1 MHLLLIGCTGF
12 IGRELI
18 DRFSRSGHELIIVSR
33 NAAKSIDIDSS
44 SENIRLLQLDPG
56 TKECWENESL
66 LKALAH
72 SEGVINLAGEPIA
85 EKRWTEEHL
94 AIIQQSRLK
103 TTEYLLEAM
112 KLSKATPKVMING
125 SAIGLLIYFSY
136 FVLRNSIKDE
146 SKKGKI
152 SSVYNILAFSM
163 LIPLIFILPRLTDS
177 LHPGN
182 GGNPGFNVYDLNSQL
197 RIVFYPAV
205 IGFIL
210 LGVWIADLRIRI
222 LKLKNKL

>member
-1 MHLLLIGCTGF
+1 MKILKILCVILLVYTVSAGILFDVPRLPILNETIRVLYFHVPMWFTMIFLLFLSSINAYKFISSGDLSYDLKSYNYANIGVFFGVLG
-12 IGRELI
+12 II
-18 DRFSRSGHELIIVSR
+18 SGMIW
-33 NAAKSIDIDSS
+33 AKYTWGTYWT
-44 SENIRLLQLDPG
+44 NDP
-56 TKECWENESL
+56 
-66 LKALAH
+66 
-72 SEGVINLAGEPIA
+72 
-85 EKRWTEEHL
+85 
-94 AIIQQSRLK
+94 
-103 TTEYLLEAM
+103 
-112 KLSKATPKVMING
+112 KLNG
-125 SAIGLLIYFSY
+125 SAVGLLIYFSY
-136 FVLRNSIKDE
+136 FVLRNSVEDE

-210 LGVWIADLRIRI
+210 LGIWIADLRLRI
-222 LKLKNKL
+222 LKLKN

>member
-1 MHLLLIGCTGF
+1 MEKLNMKIVKTLCIILLAYTVSAGILFDVPGLPILNETIRVLYFHVPMWFTMIFLLFLSSINAYKFISSGDLYYDLKSYNYAKIGVFFGVLG
-12 IGRELI
+12 II
-18 DRFSRSGHELIIVSR
+18 SGMIW
-33 NAAKSIDIDSS
+33 AKYTWGTFWT
-44 SENIRLLQLDPG
+44 NDP
-56 TKECWENESL
+56 
-66 LKALAH
+66 
-72 SEGVINLAGEPIA
+72 
-85 EKRWTEEHL
+85 
-94 AIIQQSRLK
+94 
-103 TTEYLLEAM
+103 
-112 KLSKATPKVMING
+112 KLNG
-125 SAIGLLIYFSY
+125 SAVGLLIYFSY
-136 FVLRNSIKDE
+136 FVLRNSVEDE